1 MRIMIWCANLISAG
15 GGARLLSNMLPA
27 MARQVDI
34 DLVRLVIAPGT
45 KFKERIDTANYPN
58 IDIVYFNGSIQSP
71 EASVLLADCHV
82 VYFFWPHGPAYVKVD
97 LPTICTFHDATV
109 FDFVPPYVSGAVIE
123 QAWREAKE
131 WLSNMTSIVVSSR
144 HVQTRLLHHFG
155 EVGNSATMIPH
166 AILPAD
172 PISHLVNNTV
182 SPDVAVRLPPQYMVY
197 PSNISPHKNHY
208 NLLLGYSKC
217 TAVGKV
223 PLVLFG
229 HHTELLRVVPPQW
242 PEQMYIPTLISL
254 IARTGLRLDVDIYPM
269 GFIHDAN
276 VIPLVRNAQAL
287 IMPSMSEGGGS
298 YPVEEA
304 LRLGV
309 PVMCSDIPV
318 MREHMARHSAEI
330 IWFDPESPDSIA
342 QALDLFF
349 EHSSHYKSS
358 AVQGM
363 NDLTDTWDHIA
374 SQYIHVFRVAYM
386 KYYGMI

>member
-172 PISHLVNNTV
+172 PICHPVNNIV
-182 SPDVAVRLPPQYMVY
+182 SPDVAVRLPLQYMVY

-242 PEQMYIPTLISL
+242 PEQMYVSTLTSL
-254 IARTGLRLDVDIYPM
+254 LARTGLRLDVDIYPM

-309 PVMCSDIPV
+309 PVLCSDIPV

-342 QALDLFF
+342 QALDSFF
-349 EHSSHYKSS
+349 EYSSHYKSS

-363 NDLTDTWDHIA
+363 NDPTDTWDHIA